1 MTAATKEP
9 PKPKVVEQAPKAHHG
24 PFILAAL
31 EQFGIIPGELAQAID
46 QLARNVVPLSY
57 EAAQHATLE
66 AFRTLP
72 PWVTCAHCRAL
83 YLNTTAHITNFHG
96 SDHQV
101 VE

>member
-31 EQFGIIPGELAQAID
+31 EQFGIIPGELALAVD

-66 AFRTLP
+66 AFNTLP
-72 PWVTCAHCRAL
+72 PWVSCAHCRTL
-83 YLNTTAHITNFHG
+83 YLNMTATITGFHNSG
-96 SDHQV
+96 HQDI
-101 VE
+101 E